1 MDETNI
7 VLSWMLFSFVTFLN
21 EQEKKVMSH
30 VPHEGGFVLLHPQC
44 FLNVAC
50 SCPLP
55 MKSFKTHSYGARE
68 MVGWVIPRAN
78 THVLVWAGLGVFCL
92 V

>member
-21 EQEKKVMSH
+21 EQKKKVMSH

-68 MVGWVIPRAN
+68 MVGWV
-78 THVLVWAGLGVFCL
+78 VLCVRT
-92 V
+92 